1 MDVGL
6 RDMLCCQRLD
16 LASSSVEDFWQHT
29 VVGIFGDI
37 SRRGEMLVLS
47 TQRTLLP
54 TSAPCEPCRHP
65 IHTRRHLGD
74 TSTDDDHADHAN
86 DKDCGNVDQDHWKT

>member
-37 SRRGEMLVLS
+37 SQWRNVGAVNAADLASDICSL
-47 TQRTLLP
+47 RTVP
-54 TSAPCEPCRHP
+54 ASHSYQETFGRHV
-65 IHTRRHLGD
+65 H
-74 TSTDDDHADHAN
+74 
-86 DKDCGNVDQDHWKT
+86 

>member
-37 SRRGEMLVLS
+37 SRGEMLVLS
-47 TQRTLLP
+47 TQRTLLLANRADIP
-54 TSAPCEPCRHP
+54 FIPGDIWE
-65 IHTRRHLGD
+65 TRPLMMITLTMRM
-74 TSTDDDHADHAN
+74 T
-86 DKDCGNVDQDHWKT
+86 KTVAM